1 MTTNKY
7 FAKRPLAIAMS
18 SLLMGLTTLSL
29 HAQETPAPID
39 ETEVIE
45 VKGFRGSLNKSL
57 LTKRAAVNSVESIAA
72 EDIGKFPD
80 LNIAESIQRV
90 PGVAISREGGE
101 GRQITLRGLGPSFT
115 RTTLNGM
122 EVPSSTD
129 GTDSG
134 GGVNGSRAFDFN
146 VFASEL
152 FNRVDIQKNPTA
164 SMEEGGIAGTV
175 DLYTARPFDSPG
187 LHLTATAQ
195 GGYNDVTTKTD
206 PRLAFMVSNTFA
218 DDTVGVLFS
227 VARSDR
233 TVRQE
238 GFGTVRW
245 TTPALDGGGI
255 FADTSNT
262 VVTGTPDVGDCQS
275 GGESVDPVNCLWT
288 PRLPRPDFFGNKQE
302 RLGFTGSF
310 QYAPNDDLLISFD
323 TLHSTLENTRT
334 MYNFF
339 EMFRSTFDEITPTAI
354 TVHPNGQQVLAGAYS
369 GVKSRIESRLQASET
384 DFSQYVLT
392 GEYQLNDSLTINAML
407 GTAESD
413 ARSEQYRYNMTNST
427 AHTFSFDFTEN
438 ENAPVVNYGYDVN
451 DASFYDLS
459 DGRLRA
465 TDVLR
470 QNDTAKIDVIY
481 EGDEVTLK
489 TGYAYNDRT
498 VTYSEEQINGFPDQ
512 SSAVGFSEPMPFDD
526 FGSGFD
532 GPLSSFI
539 VADFDAIDAQL
550 LNKTWTPRGAQSWE
564 VEEQTDAFYL
574 ELNSVYDLA
583 DMTLRTNFGFRYVET
598 QTTSSGFIQ
607 NDAITIENEY
617 KNFLPAMNLAL
628 EVTRELTT
636 RLSVTKSMT
645 RPSLGSLNPG
655 NPSFSYI
662 NGTVSSGNPFLD
674 PFTANNVDFS
684 LEWYFNEESL
694 VAATVFY
701 KDIETFII
709 SSSEEKLVDT
719 AYLPFIDADPQ
730 YDPLIALDPRTVE
743 YTHNT
748 PINGEGTSVHG
759 FELIYQQPFSFL
771 PEPFDGFGTVAN
783 YTRVSSGEITGLS
796 KNSYNL
802 TFYYEKDNYGARI
815 SANKRDDYITSYSGG
830 NGNAEEGTT
839 GPTHVDLSAF
849 YNFNDNLTFTFE
861 VVNLT
866 DEYERLYTTGDGTL
880 NLMREYNH
888 TGTQYFLGARYTL

>member
-1 MTTNKY
+1 MKPHFQKKKLVTC
-7 FAKRPLAIAMS
+7 LA
-18 SLLMGLTTLSL
+18 LLCGYQYLSL
-29 HAQETPAPID
+29 APAFAQETVQD
-39 ETEVIE
+39 DLEVIE
-45 VKGFRGSLNKSL
+45 VTGFRGSLSKSL
-57 LTKRAAVNSVESIAA
+57 MTKRAAVNSVESIVA

-115 RTTLNGM
+115 RSTLNGM
-122 EVPSSTD
+122 EVPASTD

-134 GGVNGSRAFDFN
+134 GGVNDSRAFDFN

-152 FNRVDIQKNPTA
+152 FNRVDIQKSPTA

-187 LHLTATAQ
+187 LHLSATAQ
-195 GGYNDVTTKTD
+195 GGYNDVTTKVD

-218 DDTVGVLFS
+218 DDTFGVLFS

-245 TTPALDGGGI
+245 TNPVADGGGI

-262 VVTGTPDVGDCQS
+262 VVSGTPNVGDCSS
-275 GGESVDPVNCLWT
+275 GGQSVDPINCLWT
-288 PRLPRPDFFGNKQE
+288 PRLPRPDFFGNEQE

-310 QYAPNDDLLISFD
+310 QYAPSEELLISFD
-323 TLHSTLENTRT
+323 TLHSTLKNTRT

-339 EMFRSTFDEITPTAI
+339 EMFRSTFDEITPSAI
-354 TVHPNGQQVLAGAYS
+354 TVHPNGKQVLAGTYS
-369 GVKSRIESRLQASET
+369 GIKSRIESRLQASET
-384 DFSQYVLT
+384 KFNQYVLSS
-392 GEYQLNDSLTINAML
+392 EYQVSDRLSVNAMF

-413 ARSEQYRYNMTNST
+413 GRSEQYRYNMTNST
-427 AHTFSFDFTEN
+427 PHTFSFDFTN
-438 ENAPVVNYGYDVN
+438 NANAPDVQYGYDVN
-451 DASFYDLS
+451 NPSFYDLS

-470 QNDTAKIDVIY
+470 KNDTAKIDLTF
-481 EGDEVTLK
+481 EGDEVTVK

-512 SSAVGFSEPMPFDD
+512 RSAIGFTEPMPYDD

-532 GPLSSFI
+532 GPLSSFP
-539 VADFDAIDAQL
+539 VADFDAIDSQL
-550 LNKTWTPRGAQSWE
+550 LDKVWTPRGAQSWE
-564 VEEQTDAFYL
+564 VEEQTDAVYL
-574 ELNSVYDLA
+574 EFNSNYGLD
-583 DMTLRTNFGFRYVET
+583 DMTLRTNFGFRYIET
-598 QTTSSGFIQ
+598 TTTSSGFIQ
-607 NDAITIENEY
+607 SDAITIENEY

-628 EVTRELTT
+628 EVTRDFTT

-662 NGTVSSGNPFLD
+662 NATVSSGNPFLD

-684 LEWYFNEESL
+684 LEWYFNPESL
-694 VAATVFY
+694 VAATIFY

-709 SSSEEKLVDT
+709 SSSEEKLVDP

-730 YDPLIALDPRTVE
+730 FDPLIALDPRTVP

-748 PINGEGTSVHG
+748 PVNGKGTSLHG

-771 PEPFDGFGTVAN
+771 PDPFDGLGMVAN
-783 YTRVSSGEITGLS
+783 YTRVSAGEITGLS

-815 SANKRDDYITSYSGG
+815 SANKRDDYITDYSGG

-866 DEYERLYTTGDGTL
+866 DEYERLYTTGDGML

-888 TGTQYFLGARYTL
+888 TGTQYFLGARYTM